1 MDEGN
6 GKNIEGNKVKE
17 WDWDWDGFNEWVR
30 DRKSETVRE
39 RERCRETSMQREDKR
54 EINIRFHSN
63 NIKDSGIRICI
74 F

>member
-39 RERCRETSMQREDKR
+39 REMQSDKHAER
-54 EINIRFHSN
+54 R
-63 NIKDSGIRICI
+63 
-74 F
+74 

>member
-6 GKNIEGNKVKE
+6 GENIEGNKVKE
-17 WDWDWDGFNEWVR
+17 WDWDWDGFNNWVR
-30 DRKSETVRE
+30 DRKNETVRE
-39 RERCRETSMQREDKR
+39 RCIETRMQREGQR

-63 NIKDSGIRICI
+63 NLKDSGICICI